1 MKNFILETGKAF
13 IDIFCII
20 EMLTILIVSTIIFC
34 NVNCF
39 TGILTFLGLFIIF
52 IFTNLFLYMFF
63 DCNDNLKRIAELLE
77 SNFDNKNTD
86 INENNVVNESQII
99 DNSKCECPNCKKIN
113 STNNS
118 YCDECGT
125 KLN

>member
-1 MKNFILETGKAF
+1 MKNFILETGRAF

-20 EMLTILIVSTIIFC
+20 EILTILIVSTIIFC

-77 SNFDNKNTD
+77 SNFNVKNTGT
-86 INENNVVNESQII
+86 NENNVVNESQII
-99 DNSKCECPNCKKIN
+99 DNSKCKCPNCEKIN
-113 STNNS
+113 SVNNS